1 MAIDLQKLEQK
12 FDALLNDPNFVT
24 DFEQWL
30 AARNVSQHDAKL
42 PVGGSLP
49 FPEDEMK
56 RVQED
61 IDDVMKGKAIDTR
74 KLMNADVINID
85 ELSQLLFDCNQ
96 VMSGFAMDEVWS
108 EWDESVRQRLV
119 QMQIKVN
126 DVRGQ

>member
-1 MAIDLQKLEQK
+1 MIDEQK
-12 FDALLNDPNFVT
+12 NDKHSVT
-24 DFEQWL
+24 
-30 AARNVSQHDAKL
+30 ANSAKL
-42 PVGGSLP
+42 HVGGSLP

-126 DVRGQ
+126 EVRGQ